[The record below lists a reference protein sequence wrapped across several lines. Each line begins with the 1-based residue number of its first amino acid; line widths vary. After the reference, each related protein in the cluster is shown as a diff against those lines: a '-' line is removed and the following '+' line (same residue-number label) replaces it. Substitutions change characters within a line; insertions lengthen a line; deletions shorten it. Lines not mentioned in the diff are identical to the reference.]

1 MLSPVRLGKKQDD
14 GEAFLDDVSW
24 CLVCWPVGLVV
35 VMVVVVLVVAVVVA
49 EVEEEAG

>member
-1 MLSPVRLGKKQDD
+1 MGKLSWMMSLGV
-14 GEAFLDDVSW
+14 L
-24 CLVCWPVGLVV
+24 CWPVGLVV